1 MCYIFPIHFTQW
13 QYIVI
18 YLIIYFC
25 QNSYLSWFQYT
36 VFLCILPALGFT
48 TPWDFTRI
56 SIRICHFNPPWY
68 LTRTWNLTRTIT
80 NDESKIS
87 GNTDWTPCFIRHSNG
102 FHYCKK
108 YAKPIYNCSWELMI
122 LNTPFIHDFSTNRR
136 KKIESFLIW
145 NIP

>member
-1 MCYIFPIHFTQW
+1 MLFQAWSRSKAISYKK
-13 QYIVI
+13 
-18 YLIIYFC
+18 LSIIAI
-25 QNSYLSWFQYT
+25 T
-36 VFLCILPALGFT
+36 VLLCILPALEFT

-56 SIRICHFNPPWY
+56 SIQICHFNPPWY
-68 LTRTWNLTRTIT
+68 FTCTLNLTRTIT

-136 KKIESFLIW
+136 KKNWIFFDMKYTINSLTR
-145 NIP
+145 PVQ